1 MCHQGHPG
9 FSRHLAP
16 RWTEG
21 AAGPGW
27 VAPEKPRAPRAGAGP
42 PPLPL
47 LPEPRGLPPRGLR
60 CPATHQAPGWVP
72 TAPFLHLPSC
82 RAGAAGTEVTPR
94 SLWPHAGRG
103 AGRGLGVLLP
113 LGALDPALGGTSQL
127 SSGDTAGSLQLCG
140 LRVLQRSRWKGPCWV
155 SPATPLNRQGLELP
169 GREGVLSEHL
179 GQLAPPGLRLPPQ
192 GLGPAEPRR
201 SGLPPESQPVPAGPS
216 GRPLPLLCNMPVM
229 TPQEPSWGRV
239 PNSGARRRAG
249 CSPARGARG
258 LLWIDPAG
266 GWRPVAGP
274 WEEGDGPQSW
284 GGTPRANMLEAA

>member
-1 MCHQGHPG
+1 MPRHPPGSGLGPHSPVPPPALLPCGSCRDRGHTEVP
-9 FSRHLAP
+9 LAP
-16 RWTEG
+16 RR
-21 AAGPGW
+21 PGSW
-27 VAPEKPRAPRAGAGP
+27 ARE
-42 PPLPL
+42 
-47 LPEPRGLPPRGLR
+47 
-60 CPATHQAPGWVP
+60 
-72 TAPFLHLPSC
+72 
-82 RAGAAGTEVTPR
+82 
-94 SLWPHAGRG
+94 
-103 AGRGLGVLLP
+103 RGLGVLLP

-155 SPATPLNRQGLELP
+155 SLATPLNRQGLELP

-179 GQLAPPGLRLPPQ
+179 GQLAPPGLRLPPR
-192 GLGPAEPRR
+192 GLGPAKPRR